1 MASSAENLA
10 KLKQAYARWHATKG
24 DEKVWLELMAD
35 NVQVL
40 SLAAGRPGVE
50 FTRPVR
56 SKDDLRRYLA
66 GLRQDWEMIYYR
78 PDDFVVEGDRIAVMS
93 MTSWKNR
100 KTGRTFETAK
110 ADFAVFKDGQI
121 VEWYEFYDTA
131 AVEAAVKQEGA
142 S

>member
-1 MASSAENLA
+1 MASPAENLA
-10 KLKQAYARWHATKG
+10 KLKDAYARWHGTKG
-24 DEKVWLELMAD
+24 DEQVWLDLMAD

-56 SKDDLRRYLA
+56 SKEDLRRYLA

-78 PDDFVVEGDRIAVMS
+78 PDEFVADGERVAVMA
-93 MTSWKNR
+93 MTSWKHR
-100 KTGRTFETAK
+100 KTGRTFETPK
-110 ADFAVFKDGQI
+110 ADFAVFKDGKI

-131 AVEAAVKQEGA
+131 AVEAAMKP
-142 S
+142 